1 MSMTRM
7 QAALIATLAVALS
20 LAVQAATLAAPLL
33 TMHVFDGVLNTHS
46 MDTLAALA
54 IAWCVAVLLG
64 GLFRDL
70 RAALLNA
77 VAERLARRLQA
88 ASLAAAVGRALE
100 GDRGAGLL
108 ALQDAAEV
116 RRLLG
121 GHTPADVLD
130 LVALPAA
137 LLVLWLLHP
146 VYFAVGMAGCVA
158 LCLLGALADRTTRQA
173 VRQASALQARTTAD
187 LTGRLRQAELL
198 DCLGMLPAVLRRW
211 RPRYLSMLLAQDE
224 AQRRARSLQALS
236 GFVTQ
241 ALMLGMA
248 VAGGYLVTQHMASP
262 GSILAATLLAGMAAA
277 PGAKIVGSWR
287 DWSFGGAAFARL
299 RRTIVATQPAAP
311 LAATPDAVAGLL
323 VSAASI
329 EVPKTG
335 QVLVQDLSLHVAP
348 GRLLLVAGPN
358 GAGKSSLLRAMLG
371 LTAPAAGHVLLDGAD
386 TARAARAELGPR
398 IGYLPQGAQLLEG
411 TVMENIARF
420 SGAAAADAI
429 AASRLAGAHDV
440 VGRLPQGYASPA
452 GASAGL
458 SGGQRQAVA
467 LARALFGDP
476 ALLVLDEPEAGLD
489 ANGLVALRGAVAAAK
504 RRGAVVVLVTHQPG
518 DWAELVD
525 LRLDLQP
532 PGGAWSVMEHG
543 PERKAA

>member
-1 MSMTRM
+1 
-7 QAALIATLAVALS
+7 
-20 LAVQAATLAAPLL
+20 
-33 TMHVFDGVLNTHS
+33 
-46 MDTLAALA
+46 
-54 IAWCVAVLLG
+54 
-64 GLFRDL
+64 
-70 RAALLNA
+70 
-77 VAERLARRLQA
+77 
-88 ASLAAAVGRALE
+88 
-100 GDRGAGLL
+100 
-108 ALQDAAEV
+108 
-116 RRLLG
+116 
-121 GHTPADVLD
+121 
-130 LVALPAA
+130 
-137 LLVLWLLHP
+137 
-146 VYFAVGMAGCVA
+146 
-158 LCLLGALADRTTRQA
+158 

-211 RPRYLSMLLAQDE
+211 RPQYLSMLLAQDE

-287 DWSFGGAAFARL
+287 DWSFGAAAFARL

-358 GAGKSSLLRAMLG
+358 GAGKSSLLRTILG
-371 LTAPAAGHVLLDGAD
+371 LTAPAAGHVLLDGAG

-429 AASRLAGAHDV
+429 AASRLAGSHDV

-525 LRLDLQP
+525 FRLDLQP